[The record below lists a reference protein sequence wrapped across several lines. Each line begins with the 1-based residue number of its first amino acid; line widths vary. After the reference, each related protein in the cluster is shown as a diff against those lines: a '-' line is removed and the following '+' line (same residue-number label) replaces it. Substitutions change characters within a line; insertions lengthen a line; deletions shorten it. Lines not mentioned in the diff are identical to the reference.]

1 LGQSFCLHLKKKT
14 YSAGKPGTP
23 HQAQQMAKAM
33 IHNLENGRYHQSSF
47 FAVQDQDPNDSR
59 IIPRAGFG

>member
-1 LGQSFCLHLKKKT
+1 
-14 YSAGKPGTP
+14 
-23 HQAQQMAKAM
+23 MAKAM

-47 FAVQDQDPNDSR
+47 FAVQEDPNDSR